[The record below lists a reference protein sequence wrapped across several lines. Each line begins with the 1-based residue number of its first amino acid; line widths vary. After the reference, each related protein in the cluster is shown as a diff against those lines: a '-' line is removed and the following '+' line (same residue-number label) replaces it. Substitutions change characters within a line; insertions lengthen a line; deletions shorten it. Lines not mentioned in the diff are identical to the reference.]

1 MNKNNNNDNKIS
13 DYIVFED
20 IKIYHTMLRNI
31 GLYISLSIGIL
42 GYMKHYINFF
52 KENTM
57 YKYIIFLISNITLLI
72 SFLINLKLILDVHK
86 LEYNTYMKNYHIWY
100 VIPYITLSIII
111 LLFILGTSLI
121 YKIKN

>member
-1 MNKNNNNDNKIS
+1 MDNKDNKIS
-13 DYIVFED
+13 EYVVFED

-52 KENTM
+52 KENKM
-57 YKYIIFLISNITLLI
+57 YKYIVFFISNITLLI
-72 SFLINLKLILDVHK
+72 SFLINFKLILDVNR
-86 LEYNTYMKNYHIWY
+86 LEPKTYMTNYHIWY
-100 VIPYITLSIII
+100 ILPYITLSIIL

-121 YKIKN
+121 YKIKH